1 MSRACDVMHLR
12 TVKDYYYGLRLD
24 YEPSPF
30 FPDDKVVYVMRFQ
43 IEDKKNLHIA
53 NWKSD
58 LKNDPPF
65 TGNGHTSGN
74 NGRLGAPEFISNDYL
89 DMSAGA
95 QIWKVDQNGNETLVA
110 VLENIGGN
118 KKIFKKVIYE

>member
-1 MSRACDVMHLR
+1 
-12 TVKDYYYGLRLD
+12 
-24 YEPSPF
+24 
-30 FPDDKVVYVMRFQ
+30 MRFQ

-110 VLENIGGN
+110 VLENIKKN